1 MRWIDRRCVRQS
13 SRSCVSC
20 LCIFLPFPVVCVSA
34 IHYSSQF
41 SSAVI
46 ISSLVQHNT
55 TVNTKVSVF
64 GYHTIL
70 YFSILENTL
79 CLYKFTF
86 LKPSIMCP
94 GFQQRDNLN
103 YNLKKMKDACPIFK
117 YYALLPDTCN
127 YVKIKQFTMKEK
139 YYSKIPPLEF

>member
-20 LCIFLPFPVVCVSA
+20 LCIFLPFPVVSVSA
-34 IHYSSQF
+34 IHNSSQF

-55 TVNTKVSVF
+55 TGQHKGKRPWLS
-64 GYHTIL
+64 YTIS

-117 YYALLPDTCN
+117 YKSIMRFCQILVITL
-127 YVKIKQFTMKEK
+127 KSSSLQ
-139 YYSKIPPLEF
+139 